1 MAGRRKVYY
10 GWWLLAAVVPA
21 QAVLT
26 GVSFWSFGLYIKPLE
41 DQFGWSRAEVS
52 LGFSVALLISG
63 LTAPLV
69 GKAIDVYGPRRVIVI
84 GTVLSVA
91 SYLLLATTSSLWQWY
106 AYQSINAVFRQMIF
120 FIPFTALIAIWF
132 DRRRGT
138 AIGILATGFALG
150 GMVMVPVMRVVI
162 DSVEWDGSFLVSAAL
177 IGVLFLP
184 LGLLLVRNRPADVGA
199 EVDGEPR
206 LGAAPKAP
214 VAPVGMTLSQALRTP
229 LFWALALAFAFF
241 FYGLFG
247 WTVHA
252 IPYYESVGLSPGW
265 AVAFFSIA
273 SGAAVLTR
281 LTFGILADRI
291 RNIER
296 AAAILAVFLVV
307 AMLVLYVTA
316 GSTLG
321 LALFV
326 PLFVIGTGGGPMFE
340 PLLLTRSFGIA
351 HFGTILGAVAAVD
364 TVGLVIS
371 PTVAG
376 AIFDAT
382 GAYDWALVMFIG
394 AFGASSALFWVAG
407 RLRHPAP
414 TPPRPA
420 LEP

>member
-84 GTVLSVA
+84 GAVLSVA

-296 AAAILAVFLVV
+296 AAAILAVFFGGRHAGPVRDGRVDAWVGALRAPLRDRHRRRTHVR
-307 AMLVLYVTA
+307 AALAHPVLRYRSLRHDP
-316 GSTLG
+316 GRR
-321 LALFV
+321 
-326 PLFVIGTGGGPMFE
+326 GGGGHGGPRDQ
-340 PLLLTRSFGIA
+340 PHR
-351 HFGTILGAVAAVD
+351 
-364 TVGLVIS
+364 
-371 PTVAG
+371 
-376 AIFDAT
+376 
-382 GAYDWALVMFIG
+382 
-394 AFGASSALFWVAG
+394 G
-407 RLRHPAP
+407 RRNLRRH
-414 TPPRPA
+414 RR
-420 LEP
+420 L